1 MVNYYVT
8 KEAKIYNVVKIVY
21 STNGVGKIR
30 QIHAKNETRQPS
42 HTIPKNK
49 LKVG

>member
-30 QIHAKNETRQPS
+30 QIHAKNESRTPS
-42 HTIPKNK
+42 YTIHKKK
-49 LKVG
+49 LKMD